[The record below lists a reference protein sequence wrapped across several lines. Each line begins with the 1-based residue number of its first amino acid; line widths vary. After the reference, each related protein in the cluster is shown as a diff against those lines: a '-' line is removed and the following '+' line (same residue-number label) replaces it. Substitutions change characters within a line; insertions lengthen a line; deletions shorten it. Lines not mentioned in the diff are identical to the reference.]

1 MNRVNDAYR
10 LHLAA
15 ERSDTRTQWLESR
28 HSFSFGDNYDPDN
41 THHGML
47 MVHNDELVAAQQ
59 GFDSHPHRDM
69 EIVTWVLSGSL
80 VHQDSIGNS
89 GLIHPGLAQRMSAGT
104 GIRHSERNDTWQV
117 QPTTTGVDPVHFV
130 QMWMMPDEPGI
141 EPGYDQLDIT
151 AELASG
157 SLVTVASGIPDRD
170 SAIRIANKSA
180 ALHVTR
186 LPAGQSVTLPDL
198 PWGHLFVASGS
209 ARLESVHDDLNTGD
223 AVRVIGGG
231 GEKLTAITDSE
242 ILIWE
247 MHRTLGQ

>member
-1 MNRVNDAYR
+1 MNRVNDAYQLR
-10 LHLAA
+10 RAD
-15 ERSDTRTQWLESR
+15 ERPDTRTEWLESR

-80 VHQDSIGNS
+80 VHQDSIGHS
-89 GLIHPGLAQRMSAGT
+89 GVIHPGLAQRMSAGT
-104 GIRHSERNDTWQV
+104 GIRHSERNDTWQL

-130 QMWMMPDEPGI
+130 QMWIMPDEPGI
-141 EPGYDQLDIT
+141 EPGYDQLDI
-151 AELASG
+151 AADLASG
-157 SLVTVASGIPDRD
+157 SLVTVASGIPGRD

-180 ALHVTR
+180 AFHVTR

-223 AVRVIGGG
+223 AVRVTGGG
-231 GEKLTAITDSE
+231 GEKLTATTDSE

-247 MHRTLGQ
+247 MHRALGQ